1 MISASQPLE
10 NGIKITV
17 YWRSTVLIVAF
28 ALGLTLL
35 GALPVLLVIVASWP
49 PEHESKARVQ

>member
-1 MISASQPLE
+1 
-10 NGIKITV
+10 
-17 YWRSTVLIVAF
+17 VLIVAF

-49 PEHESKARVQ
+49 PEHESNARVQYRLLDER